1 MSRGQPPSPRLRR
14 AKTPSAT
21 VRSSVLL
28 LDTCYL
34 ELRALSARYIL
45 KLLLSVKIALTMA

>member
-1 MSRGQPPSPRLRR
+1 M
-14 AKTPSAT
+14 
-21 VRSSVLL
+21 L

>member
-1 MSRGQPPSPRLRR
+1 MTKLLKQCVYDVAPVE
-14 AKTPSAT
+14 
-21 VRSSVLL
+21 VRWLVLLL

-34 ELRALSARYIL
+34 ELRALSARYML